1 MENEYQSSSIHSQVQ
16 WVEIFSERVF
26 LERTCKETV
35 AGTSVYKPNL
45 GLPSPDSVPEIFDLV
60 YSSKRPT
67 SLSTKS
73 VLILLTK
80 PSLEISIWKHSTA
93 LHRGAFCQF
102 PFLWIYYFHI
112 KSTVKETGK
121 TCTNCHWI
129 VTRNLWL
136 LFLLPSFS
144 CSQFVLKK
152 SSDEI
157 LSSKNHHWSEIW

>member
-60 YSSKRPT
+60 YSSKQPT

-80 PSLEISIWKHSTA
+80 PSLEISI
-93 LHRGAFCQF
+93 
-102 PFLWIYYFHI
+102 
-112 KSTVKETGK
+112 
-121 TCTNCHWI
+121 
-129 VTRNLWL
+129 
-136 LFLLPSFS
+136 
-144 CSQFVLKK
+144 
-152 SSDEI
+152 
-157 LSSKNHHWSEIW
+157 